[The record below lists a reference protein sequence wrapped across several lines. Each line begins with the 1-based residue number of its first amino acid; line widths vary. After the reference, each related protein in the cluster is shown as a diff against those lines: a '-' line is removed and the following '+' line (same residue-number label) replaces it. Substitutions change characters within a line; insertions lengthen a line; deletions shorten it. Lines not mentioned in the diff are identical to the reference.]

1 MDGDDYTWMGL
12 PGSQTVNQ
20 TAYEYTSTKSIFT
33 MNVADAVELNVTFL
47 SPITPND
54 FKRQSLVSSYLN
66 LEVTSLDNRSHEVQV
81 YSDVSAGKLLLSVRG
96 TPHHLMIT
104 PSDQFCQNGHQETA
118 MPRLSGSTVSRTRM
132 LPITSSSERPSCS
145 SPKPR
150 ISRNGVLGT
159 GARITAP
166 V

>member
-1 MDGDDYTWMGL
+1 MGL

-81 YSDVSAGKLLLSVRG
+81 YSDVSAGKLPFSVRG
-96 TPHHLMIT
+96 TTHH
-104 PSDQFCQNGHQETA
+104 
-118 MPRLSGSTVSRTRM
+118 
-132 LPITSSSERPSCS
+132 
-145 SPKPR
+145 
-150 ISRNGVLGT
+150 
-159 GARITAP
+159 
-166 V
+166 